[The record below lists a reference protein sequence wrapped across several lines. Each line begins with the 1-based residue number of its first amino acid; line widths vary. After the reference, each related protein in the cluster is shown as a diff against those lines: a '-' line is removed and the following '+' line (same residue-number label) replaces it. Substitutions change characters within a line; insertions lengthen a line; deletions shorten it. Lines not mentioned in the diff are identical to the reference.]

1 MNNGRVYLAYFLRL
15 LLVIAIIVSVIWL
28 VYITV
33 QFAQGELSGDPDATE
48 TDGTS
53 QDVGEVESPDGGS
66 EEADSDAPATSDA
79 ESEPEPT
86 SGESDDT
93 IATNTAGDDA
103 DLPQTGPAE
112 TTGLIAM
119 IVLSIVVWNWISSRQ
134 QLSRAHTE
142 G

>member
-28 VYITV
+28 VYVTV
-33 QFAQGELSGDPDATE
+33 QFAQGELSGDSDATE

-53 QDVGEVESPDGGS
+53 QDVGEVESPDEGS
-66 EEADSDAPATSDA
+66 EEADSDAPATTDA
-79 ESEPEPT
+79 ESESEPT

-93 IATNTAGDDA
+93 IATNTSGDDA